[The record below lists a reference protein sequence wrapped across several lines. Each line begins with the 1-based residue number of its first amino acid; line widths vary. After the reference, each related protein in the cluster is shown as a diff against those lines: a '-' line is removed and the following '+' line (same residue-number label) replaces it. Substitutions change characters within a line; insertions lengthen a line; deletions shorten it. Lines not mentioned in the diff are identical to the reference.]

1 MDICR
6 NAIKK
11 GGLYPAAVNCA
22 NEEANLLF
30 RQGKISFTDIPRL
43 ISEAAEYT
51 ENKPDYTLEDVY
63 NTDSLMREKVRELA
77 NV

>member
-30 RQGKISFTDIPRL
+30 RQGKIAFNDIPVL
-43 ISEAAEYT
+43 ISEAAEYAQR
-51 ENKPDYTLEDVY
+51 KGDYTLEDVY
-63 NTDSLMREKVRELA
+63 NTDILMREKVREIS
-77 NV
+77 NN